1 MCVLHNLISSWWIRL
16 DSYLRICPLIVTSQW
31 RVRHMLSPSHKMDEN
46 CNLISDT
53 SQVIYDRPAPR
64 VTMFVT
70 EADRQRR
77 TRVIGLFNTA
87 LLNVTPHVVRIL
99 RRRSACSPSL
109 SKRRQIE
116 AWNNDGI
123 HTTAANITTETQGAA
138 CKTGS
143 MPTKPIVS
151 EQPPLSA
158 QASAGS

>member
-1 MCVLHNLISSWWIRL
+1 
-16 DSYLRICPLIVTSQW
+16 
-31 RVRHMLSPSHKMDEN
+31 MLSPSHKMDEN

-99 RRRSACSPSL
+99 RRRSACSLAVLVSQNADKQ
-109 SKRRQIE
+109 KREIMTVSTRLPQIL
-116 AWNNDGI
+116 
-123 HTTAANITTETQGAA
+123 Q
-138 CKTGS
+138 
-143 MPTKPIVS
+143 PKPR
-151 EQPPLSA
+151 EQPVKQVQCRPNPLFPSSRRCRHRLALARKRTRANVCQQIA
-158 QASAGS
+158 QRKLAYSPQ